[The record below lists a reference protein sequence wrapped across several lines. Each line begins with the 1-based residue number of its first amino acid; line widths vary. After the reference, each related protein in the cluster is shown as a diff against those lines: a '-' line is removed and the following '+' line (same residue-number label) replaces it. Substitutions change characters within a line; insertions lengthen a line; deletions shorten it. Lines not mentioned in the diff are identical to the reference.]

1 MGDRA
6 NYLIVQDG
14 KLSVFFANW
23 GGPTVPRDVK
33 DGPQACERCIRD
45 QEPVESNELLDFAYM
60 EGGVALD
67 KDQRRAL
74 IFGGPPEVNYGERV
88 QQRLLGRLRPAWEKE
103 GWTIAWARRYGYD
116 LAEFLGIAPERL
128 EPAIFLGDP
137 VPLEKLVTQEKWTA
151 TVVARRA
158 GSGWDV
164 RASSHRAGGI
174 VALGEALLAAFD
186 NLPKLDAAN
195 SKDLQGV
202 TGLLFDPAARTLG
215 IVAPL
220 FGSLSSPHRL
230 AERARAAFEGWTVEL
245 DLDLSSHIE
254 RMRAR
259 GLELPAAEKR
269 DDSLTDAEVDAI
281 IDAALAYRPE
291 EQIAAMERAAEQAI
305 EHIVGDAKARGAE
318 VTVKRRT
325 RGPTADAIVVVSKA
339 KKPVKKPG
347 PKKAKRPAPKPKKK
361 PAPKARKKPAR
372 KAKKPAKRPS
382 PKR

>member
-1 MGDRA
+1 MA
-6 NYLIVQDG
+6 
-14 KLSVFFANW
+14 K
-23 GGPTVPRDVK
+23 P
-33 DGPQACERCIRD
+33 
-45 QEPVESNELLDFAYM
+45 
-60 EGGVALD
+60 
-67 KDQRRAL
+67 
-74 IFGGPPEVNYGERV
+74 
-88 QQRLLGRLRPAWEKE
+88 RPAREVKNSTAKVLTSAT
-103 GWTIAWARRYGYD
+103 G
-116 LAEFLGIAPERL
+116 
-128 EPAIFLGDP
+128 
-137 VPLEKLVTQEKWTA
+137 TA